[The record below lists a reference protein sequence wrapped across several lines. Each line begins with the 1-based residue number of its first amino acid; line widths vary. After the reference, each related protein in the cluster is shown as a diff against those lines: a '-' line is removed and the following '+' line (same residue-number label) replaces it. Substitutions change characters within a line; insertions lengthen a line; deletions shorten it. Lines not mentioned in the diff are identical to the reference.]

1 MTPFSDTFVGAK
13 INNVYT
19 SKTTPGTP
27 VMVNATVQLTENAE
41 HLRSSVKQDVQ
52 KQLTGALQRRN
63 NNVGTSGLWV
73 DSPAGAISQLH
84 GNDRLSFTAS
94 PQFDFETISVN
105 PSAFASSNFSVTLTQ
120 CPYRFRRPA
129 VSSYVFGD

>member
-1 MTPFSDTFVGAK
+1 MTPFSDTFVGVK
-13 INNVYT
+13 INNVYM

-84 GNDRLSFTAS
+84 GKTHDAYFMFVKYTFPQKYSEEVGVQTSLLLISRLGA
-94 PQFDFETISVN
+94 
-105 PSAFASSNFSVTLTQ
+105 TLLHK
-120 CPYRFRRPA
+120 
-129 VSSYVFGD
+129 

>member
-1 MTPFSDTFVGAK
+1 MTPFSDTFVGVK
-13 INNVYT
+13 INNVYM
-19 SKTTPGTP
+19 SKTTPGMP

-73 DSPAGAISQLH
+73 DSPVGAISQLH
-84 GNDRLSFTAS
+84 GTY
-94 PQFDFETISVN
+94 FELT
-105 PSAFASSNFSVTLTQ
+105 SSLTLI
-120 CPYRFRRPA
+120 CYILYG
-129 VSSYVFGD
+129 VVEGSYG

>member
-1 MTPFSDTFVGAK
+1 M
-13 INNVYT
+13 
-19 SKTTPGTP
+19 SKTTPGSP

-41 HLRSSVKQDVQ
+41 HLRSSVKQDIQ

-84 GNDRLSFTAS
+84 GMMTNNLLVIMYVFKNTY
-94 PQFDFETISVN
+94 
-105 PSAFASSNFSVTLTQ
+105 LTQ
-120 CPYRFRRPA
+120 KI
-129 VSSYVFGD
+129 

>member
-1 MTPFSDTFVGAK
+1 MTPFSDTFVGVK
-13 INNVYT
+13 INNVYM
-19 SKTTPGTP
+19 SKTTPGMP

-84 GNDRLSFTAS
+84 G
-94 PQFDFETISVN
+94 TI
-105 PSAFASSNFSVTLTQ
+105 PSLLTIIYTYLLERTSSTM
-120 CPYRFRRPA
+120 
-129 VSSYVFGD
+129 

>member
-13 INNVYT
+13 INNVYM

-84 GNDRLSFTAS
+84 GNVYVPCINDLTKSPFLNNICRSYYVLSEN
-94 PQFDFETISVN
+94 FEILSVIPN
-105 PSAFASSNFSVTLTQ
+105 SAI
-120 CPYRFRRPA
+120 RFPN
-129 VSSYVFGD
+129 V

>member
-1 MTPFSDTFVGAK
+1 MTPFSDTFVGVK
-13 INNVYT
+13 INNVYV

-84 GNDRLSFTAS
+84 GNIHIHVPSCGGDG
-94 PQFDFETISVN
+94 FEGKTI
-105 PSAFASSNFSVTLTQ
+105 
-120 CPYRFRRPA
+120 YM
-129 VSSYVFGD
+129 D